1 MESSHSQSL
10 SILRIKLMIKMQI
23 QTILMSFLI
32 LVTNYL
38 MFHSKMFNYKIKDHK
53 KKLDLLKQIIILQ

>member
-10 SILRIKLMIKMQI
+10 SILHIKLMIKMQI

-32 LVTNYL
+32 LVTSYQ

-53 KKLDLLKQIIILQ
+53 KKLDLLKQIIIPQ